1 MGETIS
7 TKQSEI
13 DLTVSIVDIAT
24 SQIIFSDSMSLSQ
37 AEEVY
42 LSFLN

>member
-24 SQIIFSDSMSLSQ
+24 SQIIFSDNMSSHKP
-37 AEEVY
+37 EEVY